1 MNISRQAIV
10 TLEKTLEAR
19 TQLYGMGIET
29 YESALQVAELSASC
43 GNFAKADKIPRWVF
57 KNVTNNA
64 KQDNLDS
71 NNGSR
76 TIAMWSGVTSS
87 AMNFFDSDGRV
98 TGALTML

>member
-29 YESALQVAELSASC
+29 YEFVLQVAELSASC
-43 GNFAKADKIPRWVF
+43 GNFAKADEIPTWVF

-76 TIAMWSGVTSS
+76 IIAIWSGHIKCNELPSS
-87 AMNFFDSDGRV
+87 KA
-98 TGALTML
+98 TGG